1 MNGYDTLENVGINL
15 SDIRLMAEETI
26 RIGGG
31 ESGVLAGTHS
41 LTVEDVVG
49 IFEEVYS
56 DK

>member
-1 MNGYDTLENVGINL
+1 
-15 SDIRLMAEETI
+15 MAEETI